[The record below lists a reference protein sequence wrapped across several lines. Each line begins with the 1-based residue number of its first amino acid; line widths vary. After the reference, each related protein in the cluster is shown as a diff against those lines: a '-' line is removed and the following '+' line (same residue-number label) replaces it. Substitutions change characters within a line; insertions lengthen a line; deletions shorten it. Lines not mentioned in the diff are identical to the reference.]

1 MKTEQ
6 EISPPITT
14 FSTDQVYVQKFT
26 IIYCCILLSFSAFF
40 TPQDFNLKV
49 ALVINILFFF
59 IGSPYWFRKSE
70 IPPLYLNLIS
80 QISNALVS
88 VWTCTFLG
96 PTSHIN
102 LVAIPQFVLVLMM
115 FDKTPRLKFVLGGVC
130 LFLLVLPF
138 FPFVNELYLD
148 KRMTESNLAILRSLI
163 DLCVLTLTVYQ
174 FKVIVESWRDSL
186 EKVNVEKAKLAEESM
201 WRHKLLKILS
211 HDIKEPMVYTLQYL
225 RKLRRNTNKEQD
237 LLIINQVENAQM
249 VIREVISNIESY
261 SSSTAVNE
269 MPRDWITLN
278 EVIDN
283 VMPWVKSRLDEKNIQ
298 IKFKNDDTSPALY
311 VNYDSFLYQVFNNLI
326 SNAIKFSP
334 KNSVIE
340 LEAIQLDANMIRWV
354 LRDFGSGIKKNA
366 LSDVMFSEIGSDGE
380 LGSGLGIKIAK
391 TFAAKQGIEISWH
404 SKFLT
409 GEHHFLGTEVHLE
422 QKISS
427 TM

>member
-6 EISPPITT
+6 EISPRTTT
-14 FSTDQVYVQKFT
+14 FSTDQSYVQKFT
-26 IIYCCILLSFSAFF
+26 LIYCCILLSFSAFF

-49 ALVINILFFF
+49 ALIVNILFFL
-59 IGSPYWFRKSE
+59 IGAPNWFRNWN
-70 IPPLYLNLIS
+70 IPSLYLNLIS

-88 VWTCTFLG
+88 VWTCSFLG
-96 PTSHIN
+96 PTSHVN

-115 FDKTPRLKFVLGGVC
+115 FDKNRGLKFVLGTVC
-130 LFLLVLPF
+130 LFLLLLPL

-148 KRMTESNLAILRSLI
+148 KRMKESNLAILRSFI

-186 EKVNVEKAKLAEESM
+186 EKVKVEKAKLAEESM

-225 RKLRRNTNKEQD
+225 RKLRRHTNKEQD

-261 SSSTAVNE
+261 SSSTVENE
-269 MPRDWITLN
+269 MPKDWITLN
-278 EVIDN
+278 EVLDKI
-283 VMPWVKSRLDEKNIQ
+283 MPWVKSRLDEKLIQ
-298 IKFKNDDTSPALY
+298 IKLKSDDASLALY
-311 VNYDSFLYQVFNNLI
+311 VNYDSFLYQIFNNLI

-334 KNSVIE
+334 RNSVIE
-340 LEAIQLDANMIRWV
+340 LEAIQLDTHTIRWV
-354 LRDFGSGIKKNA
+354 IRDFGSGIKKEA
-366 LSDVMFSEIGSDGE
+366 LSDLMYSELGSDGE

-391 TFAAKQGIEISWH
+391 TFAGKQGIEISWY
-404 SKFLT
+404 SRFLSD
-409 GEHHFLGTEVHLE
+409 EYQFVGTVIHLE
-422 QKISS
+422 QNI
-427 TM
+427 TL